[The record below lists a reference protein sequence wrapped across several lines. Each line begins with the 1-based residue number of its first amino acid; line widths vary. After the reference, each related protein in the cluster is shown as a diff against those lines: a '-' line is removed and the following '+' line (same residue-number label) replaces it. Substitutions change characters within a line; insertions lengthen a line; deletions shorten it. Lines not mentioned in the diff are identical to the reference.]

1 MRLGFVSMLMPI
13 SSGLSGQSLASR
25 REVPFNTRA
34 FSTAGDLN
42 ASTICFDKLLANES
56 DILFCFSIMPCS
68 VQT

>member
-1 MRLGFVSMLMPI
+1 MFMPT
-13 SSGLSGQSLASR
+13 SSGLSGHSLASK
-25 REVPFNTRA
+25 REVPFNVRA

-56 DILFCFSIMPCS
+56 DILFCLSIMPCS